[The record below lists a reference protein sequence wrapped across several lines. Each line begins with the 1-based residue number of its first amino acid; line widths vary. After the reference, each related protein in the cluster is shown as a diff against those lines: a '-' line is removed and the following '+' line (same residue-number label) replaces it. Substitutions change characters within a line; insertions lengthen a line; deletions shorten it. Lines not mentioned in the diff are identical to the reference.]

1 MRKVD
6 ALIIGCGKGG
16 KTLAGTLAGK
26 GQTVVVVEKSPKMYG
41 GTCIN
46 VACIPTKSLVHS
58 AALSA
63 AQGGSFAEKAA
74 RFTAAIAEKNRV
86 TAFLRDKN
94 YHKLAD
100 IKMLQYWMVRQ
111 ALFLIRK

>member
-6 ALIIGCGKGG
+6 ALIIGFGKGG

-46 VACIPTKSLVHS
+46 VA
-58 AALSA
+58 
-63 AQGGSFAEKAA
+63 
-74 RFTAAIAEKNRV
+74 
-86 TAFLRDKN
+86 
-94 YHKLAD
+94 
-100 IKMLQYWMVRQ
+100 
-111 ALFLIRK
+111 